1 MTMAK
6 PLNKGDKTSM
16 RTGAIIYVSGD
27 EPEQGFTKSPK
38 EVVRD
43 FGIEADRLEIVTR
56 TSGHFDI
63 HDAWRQLIVD
73 GMQRV
78 LCLIAE
84 VDNNGALRLTGRQMR
99 LCG

>member
-1 MTMAK
+1 
-6 PLNKGDKTSM
+6 M
-16 RTGAIIYVSGD
+16 RTGAIIYVAGD
-27 EPEQGFTKSPK
+27 EPEQGFTQNPND
-38 EVVRD
+38 VVRD

-63 HDAWRQLIVD
+63 HDAWWRLIVE